1 MSKRG
6 LLVPL
11 QPEPP
16 RAFHS
21 CWPNS
26 DKPERKRG
34 SVCAPSEGKAF
45 LEDQK
50 QHQRDKVLILLELK
64 EQLSLQKN
72 LFSPAASTDCFKK
85 EPLFRGD
92 CWQNQGGFPRQ

>member
-16 RAFHS
+16 CAFYS
-21 CWPNS
+21 CWPNL

-34 SVCAPSEGKAF
+34 SVGASSEGKAF

-50 QHQRDKVLILLELK
+50 QHQRHKVLILLELK
-64 EQLSLQKN
+64 EQLSFQKM
-72 LFSPAASTDCFKK
+72 LFSPAAAIDCFKK

-92 CWQNQGGFPRQ
+92 CWQN